1 MLVDRNWERNATNTH
16 VADLYRLHLRT
27 GDRLHHTG
35 IISMEASP
43 GRELVHVRMDLEA
56 LQEVTKLLQNENNRL
71 RQMIHETSVEH
82 VHQLRDVVDAKTHLE
97 THVAELKVDLEHSRS
112 ERSRLESELVEAV
125 SERRR
130 QSQIVQDVRRQVD
143 GRLSKLV
150 EELHRRDEEVH
161 KLEFQN
167 RELERIVERARLT
180 ESANSG
186 RDEEIRNLRAQL
198 ASLQSD
204 ASAAQQDAAA
214 LRTELRLTKERN
226 AIPELHA
233 QAIGAEAAAVLP
245 LYRQWANFVEQ
256 NVLSIEDGLE
266 SLCDSVIDA
275 EFFIQYGVEN
285 SSAAALPDRKRLAA
299 MKRMDRERLNAH
311 HQLMMQAS
319 ANSDNDSTAL
329 TVQAIRA
336 SCDASRYTVG
346 KCTSSIVQ
354 LKELMVSLHN
364 RLTSNASNYAKG
376 AQVSSVHSTFQAAD
390 ASRVSAMH
398 DAGLVEN
405 LRHEVQQQYH
415 TSAKLRETI
424 TQKDERIAELTRG
437 LVEAEAKCN
446 VNDGVAKH
454 AQRDADRKQS
464 EIDSLKKLLATA
476 ESESNSMREEMV
488 KLRAI
493 QASERDASVVAS
505 RSSEARAAASIRQ
518 LHEES
523 ETKLREVQ
531 RELQDRVKSLEKE
544 ITELQRDVQER
555 GIREERMRSVL
566 EESREKRLTLK
577 RQKDEL
583 LDEVQDLR
591 STIAMQ
597 SKDLKQASDLTSSVA
612 MELERTKLALEVE
625 LQSQEESHVRS
636 SADSTLFTQWKQQ
649 YRSQHPQ
656 AVGGSSGNTA
666 NSSRVV
672 LVQGASRN
680 RR

>member
-1 MLVDRNWERNATNTH
+1 
-16 VADLYRLHLRT
+16 
-27 GDRLHHTG
+27 
-35 IISMEASP
+35 MEASP

-71 RQMIHETSVEH
+71 RQMMHETSVEH

-204 ASAAQQDAAA
+204 ASTAQQDAAA

-256 NVLSIEDGLE
+256 NILAIEDGLE
-266 SLCDSVIDA
+266 SLCDSIIDA

-364 RLTSNASNYAKG
+364 RITSHTNYAKG
-376 AQVSSVHSTFQAAD
+376 AQVSSAHSTFQAAD

-398 DAGLVEN
+398 EAGLVES

-424 TQKDERIAELTRG
+424 TQKDERISELTRG
-437 LVEAEAKCN
+437 LAEAEAKTN
-446 VNDGVAKH
+446 ANDGVAKH

-488 KLRAI
+488 KLRAV

-523 ETKLREVQ
+523 EAKLREVQ

-544 ITELQRDVQER
+544 IAELQRDVQER

-566 EESREKRLTLK
+566 EESREKRLALK

-656 AVGGSSGNTA
+656 AVGGSFGNTA